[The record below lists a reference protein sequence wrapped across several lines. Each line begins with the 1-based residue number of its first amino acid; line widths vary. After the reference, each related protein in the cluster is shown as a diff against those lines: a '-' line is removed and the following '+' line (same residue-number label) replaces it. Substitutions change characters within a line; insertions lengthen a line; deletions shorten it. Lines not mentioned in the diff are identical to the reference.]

1 MIYAQTSHLSLIEDR
16 LLEGEKEIAH
26 WCMCVILHS
35 LFLFLILY
43 FFHSVFD
50 TLILSSFFLSFLV
63 LIRVV

>member
-1 MIYAQTSHLSLIEDR
+1 MIYAQTNHLSLIEDR

-50 TLILSSFFLSFLV
+50 TLILSSSFLSFLV